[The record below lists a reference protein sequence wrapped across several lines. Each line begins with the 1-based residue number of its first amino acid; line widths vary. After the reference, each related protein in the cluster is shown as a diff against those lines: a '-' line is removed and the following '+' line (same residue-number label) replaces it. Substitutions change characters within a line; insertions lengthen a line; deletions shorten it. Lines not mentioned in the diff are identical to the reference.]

1 MGVVAGKSVDE
12 VGSVG
17 VCSAV
22 TGTSAWSQLGRGENV
37 DSGAFGFAGSLLDS
51 GIWNVWLAQPI
62 NRVKYKI
69 VVNIRAF
76 NVFLFI
82 NRQELLFN
90 KFNIAN
96 T

>member
-1 MGVVAGKSVDE
+1 VGAVVGRCVGDI
-12 VGSVG
+12 GSVG

-37 DSGAFGFAGSLLDS
+37 DSGAFGFAGSLLDN

-62 NRVKYKI
+62 NIVTHKI

-76 NVFLFI
+76 TVILF
-82 NRQELLFN
+82 
-90 KFNIAN
+90 
-96 T
+96 